1 MRPVGEVKRVDSLGR
16 LVIPKKL
23 RGDFGISHGTP
34 LEFLVGEGGVIALRK
49 WSPRCAICGGTADV
63 VPFRG
68 RHVCRACAGEAA
80 RVAAPAS

>member
-1 MRPVGEVKRVDSLGR
+1 MRAYGDVKRVDALGR

-23 RGDFGISHGTP
+23 RGEFGISHGTP

-49 WSPRCAICGGTADV
+49 WSPRCALCGNTEGV

-68 RHVCRACAGEAA
+68 KHVCQACAGGVA
-80 RVAAPAS
+80 RAAAPAS